1 MFFPT
6 YDITYD
12 LKQASYPKEP
22 YVSFLDHILISN
34 SLVQNKNYSVKTL
47 PFDDYMGSFNVYEQ
61 YISDHMPVLLSIY
74 WLIYFYYYYKIINF
88 KYEKNTFNNIYI

>member
-1 MFFPT
+1 MAT
-6 YDITYD
+6 YVNNLR
-12 LKQASYPKEP
+12 LKEIATGAESGTWGTSTNTNLE
-22 YVSFLDHILISN
+22 LIQNINEYAN

-74 WLIYFYYYYKIINF
+74 
-88 KYEKNTFNNIYI
+88 

>member
-1 MFFPT
+1 M
-6 YDITYD
+6 
-12 LKQASYPKEP
+12 L
-22 YVSFLDHILISN
+22 VLDHILISN

-74 WLIYFYYYYKIINF
+74 
-88 KYEKNTFNNIYI
+88 